1 VEENYES
8 AQKSKADIASTAA
21 AATKSA
27 EAAEAS
33 RKLIEDKV

>member
-21 AATKSA
+21 AAAESA
-27 EAAEAS
+27 GAAEAS
-33 RKLIEDKV
+33 KKLLEDKV